1 MAGAGGEWRAGGG
14 LSELGGE
21 PPRPVRALAAAARLC
36 VRIYDPQARSGRLVF
51 SRELALWCAA
61 GLAAWLSLD
70 PIADAEWISDEAV
83 VKIAAAL
90 PWAAQLWSAALFSIA
105 ARRCHDLGL
114 SGAWALLLS
123 MPPVC
128 ALCLP
133 VLLLAPGR
141 SAGRAWPERAELLG
155 ALDA

>member
-1 MAGAGGEWRAGGG
+1 MMFGKGDSTVGAAGLDGEAAWP
-14 LSELGGE
+14 L
-21 PPRPVRALAAAARLC
+21 RALASAAWAC
-36 VRIYDPQARSGRLVF
+36 VRIYDPQARSGRLGF
-51 SRELALWCAA
+51 AREFLLWCAA

-70 PIADAEWISDEAV
+70 PIADAEWISDAALMQ
-83 VKIAAAL
+83 IAAVL

-123 MPPVC
+123 MPPVS
-128 ALCLP
+128 LICLP

-141 SAGRAWPERAELLG
+141 RAGRAWPERARLLS
-155 ALDA
+155 AIEA